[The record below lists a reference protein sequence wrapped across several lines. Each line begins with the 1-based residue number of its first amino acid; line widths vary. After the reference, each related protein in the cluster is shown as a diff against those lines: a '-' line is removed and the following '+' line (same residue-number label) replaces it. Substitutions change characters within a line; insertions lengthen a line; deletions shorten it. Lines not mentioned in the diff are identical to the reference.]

1 MAEILGHLA
10 ILVLPAPIIVIG
22 ALGGLRLL
30 TWRRGLVVTALGQL
44 VAMWLHLHFS
54 DFAIAC
60 VGTGCQENWLLRG
73 YLTFYSEAILAALIV
88 SLVLIP
94 VALRLS
100 PKGAHGPPPA

>member
-22 ALGGLRLL
+22 ALAGLRLL

-44 VAMWLHLHFS
+44 VATWLYLHFA
-54 DFAIAC
+54 DFAFAC

-73 YLTFYSEAILAALIV
+73 YLAFYSEAILAALIA
-88 SLVLIP
+88 SMVLIP

-100 PKGAHGPPPA
+100 PKRADDAPPA

>member
-1 MAEILGHLA
+1 MAELLRHLA
-10 ILVLPAPIIVIG
+10 ILVLPAPVIVVG
-22 ALGGLRLL
+22 ALAGLGLL
-30 TWRRGLVVTALGQL
+30 TWRRGLVVTAIGQL
-44 VAMWLHLHFS
+44 VATWLYLHFS
-54 DFAIAC
+54 DFAFAC